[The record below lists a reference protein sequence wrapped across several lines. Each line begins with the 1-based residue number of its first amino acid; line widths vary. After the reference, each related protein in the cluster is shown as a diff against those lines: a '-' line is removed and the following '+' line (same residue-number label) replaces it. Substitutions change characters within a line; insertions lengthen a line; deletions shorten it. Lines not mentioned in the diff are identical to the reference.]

1 MEGKNLWRAALCLEK
16 SAPSRNFGKSI
27 DKLHGTMKLVSTTC
41 PWVHAPRKILKQ
53 KTYISCNS
61 MTQIRAGYYSS

>member
-1 MEGKNLWRAALCLEK
+1 MPRKVSTLPKFWQIYRQKMRSFTL
-16 SAPSRNFGKSI
+16 
-27 DKLHGTMKLVSTTC
+27 LHGTMKLVSTTC